1 MAEVGGDGVDRG
13 SAVHHVCRS
22 GGSRGREAARVG
34 EGAEGRV
41 LHAAVA
47 LLLVAVKG
55 LMYVDHDFGQ
65 T

>member
-13 SAVHHVCRS
+13 SAVHHVGR
-22 GGSRGREAARVG
+22 GGGGREAARVG

-47 LLLVAVKG
+47 LLLGVVKG
-55 LMYVDHDFGQ
+55 LLDHDLRPN
-65 T
+65 

>member
-55 LMYVDHDFGQ
+55 LM
-65 T
+65 